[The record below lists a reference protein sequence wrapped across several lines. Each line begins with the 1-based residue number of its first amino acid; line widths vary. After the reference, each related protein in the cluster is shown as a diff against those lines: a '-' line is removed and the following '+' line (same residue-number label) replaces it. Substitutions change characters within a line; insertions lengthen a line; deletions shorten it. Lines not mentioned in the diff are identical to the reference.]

1 MRICEK
7 CKISVAGNL
16 KRCPLCQGDLT
27 GEPLRENPFPWLSYS
42 KQYGFFLRMVAFAG
56 VVAAAICIAIN
67 LSFPSGGWWSMFV
80 VAGMGSLWITLWFIA
95 KKRTNIPKTILW
107 QVAVISVLALIWDWC
122 TGRHGWSIDY
132 VVPILCGCT
141 MIAMSLIARILHL
154 KIQDYIIYLI
164 LDSILGIIP
173 LILILCG
180 ALRIVYPSAICVAVS
195 IISLSA
201 LFIFEGTALRNEILR
216 RLHL

>member
-1 MRICEK
+1 M
-7 CKISVAGNL
+7 AGPL

-27 GEPLRENPFPWLSYS
+27 GDPVRENPFPWLSYS
-42 KQYGFFLRMVAFAG
+42 KRFGFFLRMVAFAG
-56 VVAAAICIAIN
+56 AIAAAVCIAVN

-80 VAGMGSLWITLWFIA
+80 IAGLGSLWIALWFII

-107 QVAVISVLALIWDWC
+107 QVAVISLLALVWDKF
-122 TGRHGWSIDY
+122 TGWHGWSIDY

-141 MIAMSLIARILHL
+141 MCAMALIARILHL
-154 KIQDYIIYLI
+154 RIQDYIIYLI

-180 ALRIVYPSAICVAVS
+180 AVQIVYPSAICVAIS
-195 IISLSA
+195 IISLAA
-201 LFIFEGTALRNEILR
+201 LFIFEGTALHNEIVR